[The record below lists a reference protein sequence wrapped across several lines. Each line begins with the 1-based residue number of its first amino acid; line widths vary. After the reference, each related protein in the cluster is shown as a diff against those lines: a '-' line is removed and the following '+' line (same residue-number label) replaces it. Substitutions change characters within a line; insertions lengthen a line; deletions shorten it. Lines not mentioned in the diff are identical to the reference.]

1 MNGTPVC
8 PSCCREAR
16 RAACSDSTGVP
27 KATDGPGLWSSE
39 GFGGPIEGQA
49 PRMKSIG
56 LVGVPYSGKST
67 LFTALTRTGAA
78 GGRAN
83 QAVVQV
89 PDPRPAVLA
98 RLEDSKKIVQAQVR
112 FVDVPGGA
120 TAQGLA
126 ALREVDA
133 LCVVVRAFEPGAEP
147 GKELAEVT
155 ADLLLADLAVV
166 ERSLENARKRST
178 ARSGGAPGEVQA
190 LERALASLEKE
201 RPVREA
207 DLSLED
213 RKILR
218 GLSLLTLKPWVV
230 VANLEEG
237 SAVPPSLGPDA
248 LGVWAEIEA
257 EAAALTPEE
266 AGQLLEEFGV
276 TSPGLDR
283 VVAASYRALDLITFL
298 TTGPD
303 ESRAWEVRR
312 GATVPEAAG
321 VIHTDLQRGFI
332 RAEVVG
338 YDELCVAGGWDK
350 VKAKGILRV

>member
-1 MNGTPVC
+1 
-8 PSCCREAR
+8 
-16 RAACSDSTGVP
+16 
-27 KATDGPGLWSSE
+27 
-39 GFGGPIEGQA
+39 
-49 PRMKSIG
+49 MKDIG
-56 LVGVPYSGKST
+56 LVGVPGSGKST

-126 ALREVDA
+126 ALREADA
-133 LCVVVRAFEPGAEP
+133 LCVVVRAFEPG
-147 GKELAEVT
+147 
-155 ADLLLADLAVV
+155 
-166 ERSLENARKRST
+166 
-178 ARSGGAPGEVQA
+178 
-190 LERALASLEKE
+190 
-201 RPVREA
+201 
-207 DLSLED
+207 
-213 RKILR
+213 
-218 GLSLLTLKPWVV
+218 
-230 VANLEEG
+230 
-237 SAVPPSLGPDA
+237 A

-321 VIHTDLQRGFI
+321 VIHTDL
-332 RAEVVG
+332 
-338 YDELCVAGGWDK
+338 
-350 VKAKGILRV
+350 